1 MKKMILT
8 LLAAAPV
15 WATATCTLTFTPATL
30 HSGTQPSVG
39 LTMAEVGGYRR
50 VMQTMGVLT
59 GLCDEERSQVR
70 LAFNQLTSAGSGLVR
85 WQHPSLTAGAIRL
98 RITDARVGIT
108 LVPMVIEGSGQA
120 STLGPLDITDNS
132 TLALDLTSA
141 PVGNGRRN
149 FTLNFSV
156 LAMLMEGFIPNDLT
170 TFSSSP
176 RVELLP

>member
-8 LLAAAPV
+8 LLAAAPA
-15 WATATCTLTFTPATL
+15 WATAACTLTFTPAIL

-39 LTMAEVGGYRR
+39 LPMAEVGGYRR
-50 VMQTMGVLT
+50 VMQTTGVLT

-70 LAFNQLTSAGSGLVR
+70 LAFSQLMTAGAGLVR
-85 WQHPSLTAGAIRL
+85 WQHASLTAGALRL

-108 LVPMVIEGSGQA
+108 QVPIVIESSGQA
-120 STLGPLDITDNS
+120 STLGPIDIADNS
-132 TLALDLTSA
+132 TLALDLTQV

-156 LAMLMEGFIPNDLT
+156 LAMLAHGYVPNDLT
-170 TFSSSP
+170 IFSTTP